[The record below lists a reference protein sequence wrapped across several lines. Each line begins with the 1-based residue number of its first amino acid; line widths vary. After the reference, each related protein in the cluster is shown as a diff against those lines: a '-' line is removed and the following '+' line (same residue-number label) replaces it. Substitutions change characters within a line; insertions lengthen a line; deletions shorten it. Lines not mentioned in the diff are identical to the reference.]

1 MVFLISSIPHR
12 RMKAAYVKV
21 LVYVG
26 SVLLLPCVL
35 GDACMCACI
44 CNLHL
49 CYILMLGVA
58 EFFQKKGVP
67 CQLYAIFFS
76 AILMLGVAKFFQI
89 KEVLC
94 RQLNIQNVSLV
105 SLCSSSLAI

>member
-12 RMKAAYVKV
+12 RMKAAYV
-21 LVYVG
+21 VYVS

-49 CYILMLGVA
+49 CYVLMLGIA
-58 EFFQKKGVP
+58 EFFQINGVI
-67 CQLYAIFFS
+67 CRLYAIFFS

-94 RQLNIQNVSLV
+94 DS
-105 SLCSSSLAI
+105 